1 MSKFIDNTGVD
12 TLVRALLSNTKKIN
26 GKTIWGAGNLEISG
40 SVIDIDL
47 GEGSLY
53 SENLNLDP
61 GSIYRLK
68 NYASSISPNDNVHDI
83 EGFIVS
89 LNRAES
95 CDIYVVA
102 TSANTFS
109 PNGVMVIT
117 QEGQGDPYD
126 NDFTYSVG
134 DALDVT
140 IKYGY
145 GETDIPVYITEMYD
159 PIRDIRAPYD
169 FIFISDEGHTTA
181 FPISNTKH
189 FHLKSGGP
197 EFDGSARWI
206 VKIGA
211 RGSIE
216 NVEIGNGCTSI
227 YLCATDIEKLYIS
240 DNCSN
245 IKAYFKDVLTIKN
258 SSNISI
264 FQDSSNDTPN
274 IDDMLTYYL
283 STPRPSMDKL
293 GLPQGLIIENS
304 SNIKVGGIKTNRNNI
319 YYYRDVIFKNC
330 NQFNFIFNQEN
341 SNNADTINGV
351 GDLGFY
357 GCKQCT
363 LNILT
368 KKPVNPYESNSLAQ
382 LSCFL
387 HRIDFNNLTVS
398 GYVFLRSFDRSLRS
412 PGIVS
417 EIQLSAHQYFYNTP
431 SETTN
436 TEDVLPYINTN
447 FVNKN
452 IYLPNPLGAIGAPFG
467 REYFYGTY
475 LGIQIPYV
483 GDIRDDTNLASNIFQ
498 YLSEYKPYMIFI
510 PCFGSNNTE
519 NWASEVSAQWGPQA

>member
-26 GKTIWGAGNLEISG
+26 GKTIWGSGNLEISG

-47 GEGSLY
+47 FEWNFEPLT
-53 SENLNLDP
+53 NLIP
-61 GSIYRLK
+61 GQIYRLK
-68 NYASSISPNDNVHDI
+68 NYLKRLHPLTV
-83 EGFIVS
+83 
-89 LNRAES
+89 LYKRATD
-95 CDIYVVA
+95 CDIYVMA
-102 TSANTFS
+102 TSSSTLASTGIMVVTEAGSGDANDNNFKY
-109 PNGVMVIT
+109 
-117 QEGQGDPYD
+117 QEGDLLEVKLTYDPISNYP
-126 NDFTYSVG
+126 
-134 DALDVT
+134 
-140 IKYGY
+140 IK
-145 GETDIPVYITEMYD
+145 IIEMYD
-159 PIRDIRAPYD
+159 PVRDIRAPYD
-169 FIFISDEGHTTA
+169 FVFLSTPYGSDKYS
-181 FPISNTKH
+181 FPLSESKH
-189 FHLKSGGP
+189 INIKSGGL
-197 EFDGSARWI
+197 DDDHKWTISI
-206 VKIGA
+206 KST
-211 RGSIE
+211 GSIE
-216 NVEIGNGCTSI
+216 NVEIGNGCTGI

-368 KKPVNPYESNSLAQ
+368 KKPVNPYEPNSPAQ

-452 IYLPNPLGAIGAPFG
+452 IYLPNPLVSIGAPFG

-483 GDIRDDTNLASNIFQ
+483 GDIRDIRNDINLASNIFQ

-519 NWASEVSAQWGPQA
+519 NWSPEVSAQWGPQA